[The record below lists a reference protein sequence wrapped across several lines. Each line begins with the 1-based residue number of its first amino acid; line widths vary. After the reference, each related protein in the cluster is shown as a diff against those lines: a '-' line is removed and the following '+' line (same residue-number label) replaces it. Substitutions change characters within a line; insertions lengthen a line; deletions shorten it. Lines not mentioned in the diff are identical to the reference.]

1 LLERKIDHDLAVW
14 KSEGAKKALL
24 IDGARQTGKTFTV
37 REFAA
42 RNYPCFLEINFVTMP
57 SASAVF
63 EGDLNA
69 DTIITA
75 LTAFSRQQLVPHK
88 TLVFLDE
95 IQECPR
101 ARTAVKFL
109 VEDGRFDYIESG
121 SLLGIRYKPV
131 PSYPVGYETQ
141 LRMFPLDFEE
151 FLTAN
156 NVQSET
162 VSYLRTCFEKSE
174 PVTEAVHKTIMQLF
188 RYYVITGGM
197 PDAVQRFV
205 DTHDIAQVVRIQNDI
220 LALYRQDIAKYAVQD
235 RQRIRDIFDRLPSEL
250 NTKNRRFMLA
260 DIDPSARMNRYES
273 SFMWLSDAGVV
284 LPCYNVTEPKT
295 PLKINELR
303 NLIKVFMNDTGLL
316 CAASVENVQYEIL
329 KDNLDVN
336 MGSILEN
343 TIAEQLAANG
353 FELRY
358 FDRKNFGEVDFLLQQ
373 GRAVLPVEV
382 KSGTSYKKHA
392 GLDHIMQSEEWKIR
406 KAYVLCS
413 GNVEKADNVTYEPWY
428 MALFIKQLKLPEE
441 MKVAVD
447 LHLLKK

>member
-14 KSEGAKKALL
+14 KNEGTKKALL

-42 RNYPCFLEINFVTMP
+42 RNYSCFLEINFVTMP
-57 SASAVF
+57 SAYAAF

-69 DTIITA
+69 NTIITA

-174 PVTEAVHKTIMQLF
+174 PVSDAVHTTIMQLF

-284 LPCYNVTEPKT
+284 LPCYNAAEPKT

-316 CAASVENVQYEIL
+316 CAASIENVQYEIL
-329 KDNLDVN
+329 KGNLEVN

-353 FELRY
+353 FELCY

-373 GRAVLPVEV
+373 GGAVLPVEV
-382 KSGTSYKKHA
+382 KSGASYKKHR
-392 GLDHIMQSEEWKIR
+392 GLDHVMQSEEWKIG

-413 GNVEKADNVTYEPWY
+413 GNVENADNVTYEPWY
-428 MALFIKQLKLPEE
+428 MAMFIKQQKLPEE
-441 MKVAVD
+441 MKVSVD
-447 LHLLKK
+447 LHLLEK